1 MNTDFL
7 RPEYLISHLIILL
20 IALPIHEL
28 AHALTADRMG
38 DQTPR
43 LNGRVTLNPLAHL
56 DPIGSLL
63 LMVAGFGWAKPV
75 PVNPRYLRPDP
86 QVGMAIVA
94 AAGPLSN
101 LGLAILA
108 AIPVRLG
115 VLDLVPDP
123 RWARLVQVFFV
134 EFIFINLVLLLFN
147 LIPLGPLDGAKV
159 LRGFAPREWN
169 NALLVLEQWGMF
181 ALMALV
187 FFGGGILGVLIGRP
201 ANELFQLLTGL

>member
-1 MNTDFL
+1 MNPEFL

-63 LMVAGFGWAKPV
+63 LLVAGFGWAKPV

-86 QVGMAIVA
+86 QIGMAIVA

-101 LGLAILA
+101 LALAVLA

-115 VLDLVPDP
+115 VLELVTDA

-134 EFIFINLVLLLFN
+134 EFIFINLILLLFN

-169 NALLVLEQWGMF
+169 NALLMLEQWGMF
-181 ALMALV
+181 ALLALV
-187 FFGGGILGVLIGRP
+187 FFGGPVLTMLIGRP